1 MAMDRRRLLRPFD
14 VNENK
19 SCQRPTKMRWDERMS
34 NVCKPTELERI
45 TDLMKHASSSFF
57 TPPDHNIREQFPL
70 PTHVSPCFST
80 EPFFVLAAEA
90 PSPRSNK
97 GFSPR
102 DSYIPN
108 SLTSLVSGGSPRSL
122 SSLENAFSGNPLK
135 PAILVAELSAI

>member
-45 TDLMKHASSSFF
+45 TDLMKHASSFF